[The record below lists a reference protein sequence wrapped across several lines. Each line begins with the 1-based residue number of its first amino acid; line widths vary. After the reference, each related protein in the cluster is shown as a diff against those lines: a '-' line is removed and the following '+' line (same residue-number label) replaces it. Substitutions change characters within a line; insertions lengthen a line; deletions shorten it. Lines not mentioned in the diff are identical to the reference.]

1 MRRTGPNADYANV
14 TEKRT
19 NPLMAKKAIVS
30 VKSSVGIRRRLRPED
45 RRRQILDG
53 AISFFAEHG
62 FEGGTRD
69 LAKQLGVTQSLIFN
83 YFPTKEELIREVYQS
98 VYVGRW
104 RSEWT
109 DLISNTSVPLRA
121 RLIEFYI
128 NYTSVIFSSDWLRI
142 YLFSGLKGLPINSMW
157 IAFVE
162 DHMIRR
168 ICVEVRRENNFCEGN
183 MSEISAEEIETFW
196 LFHSG
201 IFYYGVRREV
211 YRSPVHLGVQKFVE
225 TSVDAMLA
233 ALPAIMRAKV
243 AQ

>member
-14 TEKRT
+14 TQKRT

-109 DLISNTSVPLRA
+109 DLISNTSVPLSCSADRVLHQLYERDFLF
-121 RLIEFYI
+121 RLAPYLSVFRIEGPANKFH
-128 NYTSVIFSSDWLRI
+128 VDRLR
-142 YLFSGLKGLPINSMW
+142 G
-157 IAFVE
+157 
-162 DHMIRR
+162 
-168 ICVEVRRENNFCEGN
+168 
-183 MSEISAEEIETFW
+183 
-196 LFHSG
+196 
-201 IFYYGVRREV
+201 
-211 YRSPVHLGVQKFVE
+211 RSPDPPHLRRG
-225 TSVDAMLA
+225 S
-233 ALPAIMRAKV
+233 P
-243 AQ
+243 